1 MPFKR
6 VVAQEAPR
14 SELDLTYYL
23 ICRMLRLRPRLVLR
37 QIFLVLLSNKKGG
50 SMLNINT
57 RIGRV
62 SLVPILICIVL
73 IGGLFLFGKG
83 KVDVPRLYQLVQ
95 GGR

>member
-1 MPFKR
+1 
-6 VVAQEAPR
+6 
-14 SELDLTYYL
+14 
-23 ICRMLRLRPRLVLR
+23 ML
-37 QIFLVLLSNKKGG
+37 K
-50 SMLNINT
+50 INT